1 MTHSLSRRLA
11 VVALFLIMPAPDR
24 GGAQQRAAPD
34 AVIAGHVTDARS
46 APVSS
51 YSVIVFPTDRTKWSV
66 TSRLLKVAAP
76 SPDGGFEVGALPP
89 GEYWVAAIA
98 PIDRDRSDAEWQKP
112 ETLDVL
118 STRATRITLREH
130 QRSMTVLRLIRP

>member
-1 MTHSLSRRLA
+1 MTHSLSRRMA
-11 VVALFLIMPAPDR
+11 VVALFLIMPAPDG
-24 GGAQQRAAPD
+24 GGAQQRAVAD

-46 APVSS
+46 APVST
-51 YSVIVFPTDRTKWSV
+51 YSVIVFPTDRAKWSA
-66 TSRLLKVAAP
+66 TSRLLKLAAP
-76 SPDGGFEVGALPP
+76 SPDGGFEVGALPA

-98 PIDRDRSDAEWQKP
+98 PVDRDRNGADWQKP

-118 STRATRITLREH
+118 STRATRVILREH

>member
-1 MTHSLSRRLA
+1 MA
-11 VVALFLIMPAPDR
+11 VIALFLIMPAPDGGG
-24 GGAQQRAAPD
+24 GGAQQRAPAD
-34 AVIAGHVTDARS
+34 AVIGGHVTDARS

-51 YSVIVFPTDRTKWSV
+51 YSVIVFPTDRTKWSA
-66 TSRLLKVAAP
+66 TSRLLKMAVP

-98 PIDRDRSDAEWQKP
+98 PIDRDRGGADWQKP
-112 ETLDVL
+112 ETLAVL
-118 STRATRITLREH
+118 STRATRVTVREH